1 MCETDRQTGTEGR
14 KARAGETVA
23 FSPLECDRKCSHVET
38 PVHPASLFSSQ
49 HIPLRSLLDY
59 YTSLYTL
66 SSGLLANSKV
76 RNNTLSERKVQQGGG
91 AQTLHFSITLVVTS
105 GVHLVYPV
113 VCSLT

>member
-91 AQTLHFSITLVVTS
+91 TNFTFLYHSCGYFRSTPCVS
-105 GVHLVYPV
+105 
-113 VCSLT
+113 CSM